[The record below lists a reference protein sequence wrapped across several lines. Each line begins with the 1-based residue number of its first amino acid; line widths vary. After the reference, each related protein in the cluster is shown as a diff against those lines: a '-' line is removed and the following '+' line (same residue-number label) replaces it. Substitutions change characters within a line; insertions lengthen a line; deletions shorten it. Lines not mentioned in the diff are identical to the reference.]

1 MNAASTAAPSTASAD
16 LGRGSSG
23 YDHAFR
29 AVLWLCI
36 ALLLLQILT
45 FGYGRDQGIYAVVAR
60 TMLDGGMP
68 YRDAW
73 DFKPPGIFLIYALSR
88 ALLGGGQWAIR
99 LLEVLGLAG
108 MVLGMVHLARRWW
121 GQPSAGLLAGALA
134 VLVHTQ
140 LDFWHTAQPES
151 FGGMLIIAGLCV
163 GTSRAASRRPRLM
176 HGLSGVLFGCAGLLK
191 PPLAGAGAVFALWVM
206 AESPPAP
213 DEVGRDRSLVQQAR
227 GLVRRGAEPVL
238 SVLCGGALP
247 FAACFVWFWA
257 RGAFGPMW
265 DALFVFTPH
274 YTAIGYEGSSLPGLL
289 YYSVEEWLVTYSA
302 LLLVGNVLLLLGGP
316 VLWRVRGVG
325 LLVGIVAIQLL
336 GVAMQ
341 AKYFPYHYGAV
352 WPPTAMLAAR
362 GWWWLWERATRRG
375 WLAVLGF
382 ACLLGV
388 VGRARSATKD
398 VAESFW
404 TRFAMRID
412 LFRHSERDLARVDGL
427 ASVADVNA
435 GENRAVANL
444 LRDRVPHGQP
454 VYIWGFEPVIYD
466 LGDLACA
473 SRYIYNVPQRVSWAA
488 ERSRAALMGDL
499 EAHPPAAI
507 VVVHNDVFPMVTG
520 DNADS
525 AALLA
530 GFAPLRSLIEQH
542 YQHVERIGDLDVY
555 LRQSEQAAR

>member
-1 MNAASTAAPSTASAD
+1 MNAASTAAPATASAD
-16 LGRGSSG
+16 AGRGSSG
-23 YDHAFR
+23 LDKAFR

-60 TMLDGGMP
+60 TILDGGMP

-88 ALLGGGQWAIR
+88 ALFGSGQWAIR
-99 LLEVLGLAG
+99 LLEVLGLGA

-121 GQPSAGLLAGALA
+121 GQPSAGLLAGGLA

-151 FGGMLIIAGLCV
+151 FGGMLIIAGLCI

-176 HGLSGVLFGCAGLLK
+176 HGLAGVLFGCAGLLK
-191 PPLAGAGAVFALWVM
+191 PPLAGAGAVFALWAM
-206 AESPPAP
+206 AEKAPTP
-213 DEVGRDRSLVQQAR
+213 DEVGPDRPLVQRAR

-238 SVLCGGALP
+238 SVLAGGALP
-247 FAACFVWFWA
+247 FAVCLGWFWA
-257 RGAFGPMW
+257 RGAFRPMW

-274 YTAIGYEGSSLPGLL
+274 YTAIGYEGSSVPGLL
-289 YYSVEEWLVTYSA
+289 YYSIEEWLVTYSA
-302 LLLVGNVLLLLGGP
+302 LLLLGNALLLLGGP

-325 LLVGIVAIQLL
+325 LLVGIVGIQLL

-352 WPPTAMLAAR
+352 WPPTALLAAR
-362 GWWWLWERATRRG
+362 GWWWLWEGAKRRG
-375 WLAVLGF
+375 WLAVVGF
-382 ACLLGV
+382 VGLLAV
-388 VGRARSATKD
+388 VGRARNATKD

-404 TRFAMRID
+404 TRFAMRLDI
-412 LFRHSERDLARVDGL
+412 FRHAERDLARVDGL

-444 LRDRVPHGQP
+444 LRDRVPRGQP

-466 LGDLACA
+466 LADLPCA
-473 SRYIYNVPQRVSWAA
+473 SCYIYNVPQRVSWAA
-488 ERSRAALMGDL
+488 EPSRAALMGDL
-499 EAHPPAAI
+499 AAHPPAAI

-520 DNADS
+520 DNSDS
-525 AALLA
+525 AALLD
-530 GFAPLRSLIEQH
+530 GFGALRVLIEQR
-542 YQHVERIGDLDVY
+542 YQHAARIGDLDVY
-555 LRQSEQAAR
+555 FPQPERAE